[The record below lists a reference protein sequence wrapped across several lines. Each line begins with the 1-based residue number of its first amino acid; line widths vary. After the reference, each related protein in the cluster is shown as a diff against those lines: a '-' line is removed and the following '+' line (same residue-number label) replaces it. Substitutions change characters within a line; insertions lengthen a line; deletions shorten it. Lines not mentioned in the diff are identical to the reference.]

1 MSASDSS
8 KEEMI
13 RRNKNE
19 YGGKYNQLKWLS
31 RERAG
36 RAEREREDLLHWLS
50 GHIQLGYKNLLH
62 WLSGHIQLG
71 YKNTKLDVTQLSPG
85 CRICGE
91 GSWSCL
97 FINGKCNCRCFY
109 CPARQD
115 EVDIPTTNTVSFSK
129 SRDYVDYIERFD
141 FRGVSI
147 SGGEPLLTPE
157 RTIDFLTAV
166 KERFGARVHTWLYT
180 NGTLATNE
188 ILQKLQQ
195 AGLDEIRFDIGAA
208 KYHLKKVRLAAG
220 LIRNI
225 TIEIPGIPDDFE
237 LMKYKLKEMRD
248 AGVKYLNLHQLRLTP
263 HNFEK
268 LSSKNYTFLH
278 GEKVTVLESELTVLK
293 LMKYNIEQKINL
305 PVNYCSF
312 VYKNRFQRAAARRR
326 NALFVKKDYEDITE
340 NGYIRSLFLAGS
352 SESISRQIRIFQ
364 EGGGASNSWF
374 ANTGRDRLYFSES
387 LWKLVD
393 FEEFRLHTAYFEAK
407 ILQAITYRNPFSE
420 IRLNENKSVFVE
432 RIKSGPEID
441 INSHGISLF
450 ETAVIKKEE
459 IGDSMVKW
467 GEILN
472 FEFVRQGLQ
481 EYY

>member
-1 MSASDSS
+1 MSASDFS

-13 RRNKNE
+13 RRNRNE
-19 YGGKYNQLKWLS
+19 YGERYDQLKWLS
-31 RERAG
+31 REQAG
-36 RAEREREDLLHWLS
+36 RAAQEREDLLHWLFD
-50 GHIQLGYKNLLH
+50 HAQTGYKD
-62 WLSGHIQLG
+62 
-71 YKNTKLDVTQLSPG
+71 TKPDVTQLSPG

-129 SRDYVDYIERFD
+129 SRDYVDYIERFN

-166 KERFGARVHTWLYT
+166 KKRFGAHVHTWLYT
-180 NGTLATNE
+180 NGTLAADD
-188 ILQKLQQ
+188 ILRKLRQ
-195 AGLDEIRFDIGAA
+195 AGLDEIRFDIGAT

-220 LIRNI
+220 LIPNL
-225 TIEIPGIPDDFE
+225 TVEIPGLPEDFE
-237 LMKYKLKEMRD
+237 LMKNKLKEMKD
-248 AGVKYLNLHQLRLTP
+248 AGINYLNLHQLRLTP
-263 HNFEK
+263 HNFGK

-305 PVNYCSF
+305 PINYCSF

-352 SESISRQIRIFQ
+352 RESISRQIQIFQ
-364 EGGGASNSWF
+364 EAGAASNSWF
-374 ANTGRDRLYFSES
+374 ANSGKDRLYFSES
-387 LWKLVD
+387 LWGFVN
-393 FEEFRLHTAYFEAK
+393 FEEHRLCVAYFEAK
-407 ILQAITYRNPFSE
+407 ILQAITYRNPYSE
-420 IRLNENKSVFVE
+420 IRLNENKSVFME
-432 RIKSGPEID
+432 RMKSSPEIE
-441 INSHGISLF
+441 INSHEISLF
-450 ETAVIKKEE
+450 ETLVTKKEE
-459 IGDSMVKW
+459 VGNSMVKW